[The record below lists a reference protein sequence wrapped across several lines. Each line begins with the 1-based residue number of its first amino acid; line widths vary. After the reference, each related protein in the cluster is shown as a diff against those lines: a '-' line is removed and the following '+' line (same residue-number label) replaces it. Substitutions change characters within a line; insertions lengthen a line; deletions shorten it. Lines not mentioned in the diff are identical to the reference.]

1 MANLL
6 RDYYYFARKIV
17 WLRIDGLRLK
27 WAIYMAHTK
36 QKAYNKRF
44 FVLPNE
50 KHQLQV
56 YCNSDIKRLKRGVNV
71 RFRKNGKTHTK
82 KIHLMNPNATH
93 LDVMRECF
101 YYTPLHLNDKHHAIT
116 EEEKN
121 EKKKNWL
128 QYAFNIRT
136 LKRNKK

>member
-1 MANLL
+1 MTKLL
-6 RDYYYFARKIV
+6 KDFFYFARKNV
-17 WLRIDGLRLK
+17 WLRIDGLRLR
-27 WAIYMAHTK
+27 WAIYMAHSK

-56 YCNSDIKRLKRGVNV
+56 YCNDDIKRLKRGVNV

-82 KIHLMNPNATH
+82 KIPLMNPNATH

-101 YYTPLHLNDKHHAIT
+101 YYTPLHLNDKHHVIT

-136 LKRNKK
+136 LKSNKK